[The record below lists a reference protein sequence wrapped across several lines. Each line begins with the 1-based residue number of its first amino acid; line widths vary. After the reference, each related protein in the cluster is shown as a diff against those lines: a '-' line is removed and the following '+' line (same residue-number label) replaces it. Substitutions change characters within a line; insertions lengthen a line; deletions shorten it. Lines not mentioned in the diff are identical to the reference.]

1 MSQRIACHSHRT
13 LVSVAIA
20 ALLIGSGIASAR
32 DKAAAKDS
40 VLATDAHGYLEK
52 QQLPDSVQLVPP
64 PPQEGSA
71 ALANDEAVAKAMLAL
86 RGTPRWELAAQDAV
100 LSFPAAATHF
110 SCALGIQIDQT
121 STPHL
126 IRLLERSMRD
136 ASTATSTA
144 TSAAK
149 ARYQR
154 PRPFM
159 RNAQPMCTP
168 ADDAALRKNGS
179 YPSGHTAIGWT
190 WGLILSEIAP
200 AHRDALLA
208 RGRAFGDSRLVCN
221 VHWQSDVTQGRVVG
235 AATVA
240 ALHANPAFEKD
251 LAAARREI
259 EQAQAK
265 QPAGSSVAA
274 CNAEN
279 QALGTALPGVM

>member
-136 ASTATSTA
+136 ASTATS
-144 TSAAK
+144 AAK

-265 QPAGSSVAA
+265 QPAASSVAA

-279 QALGTALPGVM
+279 QALGTALPGVL

>member
-1 MSQRIACHSHRT
+1 MAHRIARHSQRT
-13 LVSVAIA
+13 LASVAIA
-20 ALLIGSGIASAR
+20 ALVIGSGVASAR
-32 DKAAAKDS
+32 QPAKPTDS
-40 VLATDAHGYLEK
+40 VLATDARGYLEK
-52 QQLPDSVQLVPP
+52 QQLPDSLQLVPP
-64 PPQEGSA
+64 PPQDGSA
-71 ALANDEAVAKAMLAL
+71 ALANDEAIAKAMLAL
-86 RGTPRWELAAQDAV
+86 RGTPRWDLAARDAV
-100 LSFPAAATHF
+100 LSFPDAAAHF
-110 SCALGIQIDQT
+110 SCALGVQIDQT

-126 IRLLERSMRD
+126 LRLLERSMRD
-136 ASTATSTA
+136 ASSS

-200 AHRDALLA
+200 AQRNALLA

-221 VHWQSDVTQGRVVG
+221 VHWQSDVLQGRMMG

-240 ALHANPAFEKD
+240 ALHGNAGFEKD
-251 LAAARREI
+251 LIAARREI
-259 EQAQAK
+259 AEAK
-265 QPAGSSVAA
+265 PADSATCAA
-274 CNAEN
+274 ETA
-279 QALGTALPGVM
+279 ALQTVLPGAM

>member
-1 MSQRIACHSHRT
+1 MSQRSAGRSRRT
-13 LVSVAIA
+13 LTGIAIA
-20 ALLIGSGIASAR
+20 ALLGGSGIAGAR
-32 DKAAAKDS
+32 QGAAPAGS
-40 VLATDAHGYLEK
+40 VIATDAHGYLEK
-52 QQLPDSVQLVPP
+52 SELPDSLQLVPP
-64 PPQEGSA
+64 PPQDDSA
-71 ALANDEAVAKAMLAL
+71 ALANDETVSKAMLAL

-100 LSFPAAATHF
+100 LRFPAAATHF
-110 SCALGIQIDQT
+110 SCALGIQIDQA

-126 IRLLERSMRD
+126 VRVLERSMRD
-136 ASTATSTA
+136 ASTA

-168 ADDAALRKNGS
+168 DDDAALRKNGS

-221 VHWQSDVTQGRVVG
+221 VHWQSDVTQGRMVG
-235 AATVA
+235 AAVVA
-240 ALHANPAFEKD
+240 ALHGNPAFQKD
-251 LAAARREI
+251 LAAAHREI
-259 EQAQAK
+259 EKAQAK
-265 QPAGSSVAA
+265 QPTAAAAAA
-274 CNAEN
+274 CNAERE
-279 QALGTALPGVM
+279 ALETVLPGVM

>member
-1 MSQRIACHSHRT
+1 MSYRLPRPFHRT
-13 LVSVAIA
+13 LAGFAAIA
-20 ALLIGSGIASAR
+20 VLAGSGGMAGAR
-32 DKAAAKDS
+32 QAATPADS
-40 VLATDAHGYLEK
+40 VLATDVRGYLDK
-52 QQLPDSVQLVPP
+52 DQLPDSLRLVPP
-64 PPQEGSA
+64 PPQDGSA

-86 RGTPRWELAAQDAV
+86 RGTPRWDLAAQDAV
-100 LSFPAAATHF
+100 LGFPAAASHF
-110 SCALGIQIDQT
+110 SCALGVQIDPA

-126 IRLLERSMRD
+126 LRLLERSMRD
-136 ASTATSTA
+136 ASTS
-144 TSAAK
+144 TSATK

-159 RNAQPMCTP
+159 RNDQPMCTP

-221 VHWQSDVTQGRVVG
+221 VHWQSDVIQGRMLG

-240 ALHANPAFEKD
+240 ALHGNPAFEKE
-251 LAAARREI
+251 LIAARREI
-259 EQAQAK
+259 EKAQAK
-265 QPAGSSVAA
+265 QAAASTVAA
-274 CNAEN
+274 CNAES
-279 QALGTALPGVM
+279 QALQTALPGVM

>member
-1 MSQRIACHSHRT
+1 MAHRITHSQRT
-13 LVSVAIA
+13 LASVAIA
-20 ALLIGSGIASAR
+20 ALVIGSGVASAR
-32 DKAAAKDS
+32 QPAKPTDS
-40 VLATDAHGYLEK
+40 VLATDARGYLEK
-52 QQLPDSVQLVPP
+52 QQLPDSLQLVPP
-64 PPQEGSA
+64 PPQDGSA
-71 ALANDEAVAKAMLAL
+71 ALANDEAIAKAMLAL
-86 RGTPRWELAAQDAV
+86 RGTPRWDLAARDAV
-100 LSFPAAATHF
+100 LSFPDAASHF
-110 SCALGIQIDQT
+110 SCALGVQIDQT

-126 IRLLERSMRD
+126 LRLLERSMRD
-136 ASTATSTA
+136 ASSS

-200 AHRDALLA
+200 AQRNALLA

-221 VHWQSDVTQGRVVG
+221 VHWQSDVLQGRMMG

-240 ALHANPAFEKD
+240 ALHGNPGFEKD
-251 LAAARREI
+251 FAAARREI
-259 EQAQAK
+259 VAAHAK
-265 QPAGSSVAA
+265 QVTSRPTAA
-274 CNAEN
+274 CADEDT
-279 QALGTALPGVM
+279 ALRTVLPGVM